1 MKVQATLKNL
11 RISARKTRLV
21 TRGLVGID
29 AREALIQ
36 LSKQIKKSSGH
47 LEPLLKSAIANATN
61 NYGLAVENLYISD
74 IRVGEAATLKRWL
87 PRAFG
92 RATPLLRRGCHVTII
107 LDEKIEGKDRVAP
120 AKKKVVA
127 KEEVAES
134 QEGETKKSAPKKL
147 AQEKI
152 GTAVPTQAAKVTK
165 VFQRKSV

>member
-29 AREALIQ
+29 ANEALIQ
-36 LSKQIKKSSGH
+36 LSKQVKNSSGF

-61 NYGLAVENLYISD
+61 NYGLAVENLYVSD
-74 IRVGEAATLKRWL
+74 IRVGEAQTLKRWL

-92 RATPLLRRGCHVTII
+92 RATPLLRRGCHVTIF
-107 LDEKIEGKDRVAP
+107 LDEKIEGKGRVEP
-120 AKKKVVA
+120 VKKVVKAEA
-127 KEEVAES
+127 KEEGEAKKTPTQKKLS
-134 QEGETKKSAPKKL
+134 QEKVSG
-147 AQEKI
+147 
-152 GTAVPTQAAKVTK
+152 AVPTQAAKVNK

>member
-21 TRGLVGID
+21 TRRLVGVD

-47 LEPLLKSAIANATN
+47 IEPLLNSAIANATN

-92 RATPLLRRGCHVTII
+92 RATPLLRRGCHITII
-107 LDEKIEGKDRVAP
+107 LDEKIEGKGRVEP
-120 AKKKVVA
+120 TKKKAVTTAVEP
-127 KEEVAES
+127 KEE
-134 QEGETKKSAPKKL
+134 GELKKSTPQKF
-147 AQEKI
+147 AQEKV

>member
-29 AREALIQ
+29 AREAMIQ
-36 LSKQIKKSSGH
+36 LSKQIKKSSPH
-47 LEPLLKSAIANATN
+47 LEALLKSAIANAVN
-61 NYGLAVENLYISD
+61 NFGLAEENLYVAD
-74 IRVGEAATLKRWL
+74 IRVGEAQTLKRWL

-107 LDEKIEGKDRVAP
+107 LDEKVEGKGRVEP
-120 AKKKVVA
+120 VKKKTV
-127 KEEVAES
+127 KEETK
-134 QEGETKKSAPKKL
+134 EGEVKKAPQQKKL
-147 AQEKI
+147 ASEKV
-152 GTAVPTQAAKVTK
+152 GAAPTQAAKVNK

>member
-36 LSKQIKKSSGH
+36 LSKQVKKSSGF
-47 LEPLLKSAIANATN
+47 LETLLKSAIANATN
-61 NYGLAVENLYISD
+61 NHGLAVENLYVAD
-74 IRVGEAATLKRWL
+74 IRVGEAQTLKRWL

-107 LDEKIEGKDRVAP
+107 LDEKIEGKGRVEPVKKVAKAETKEEGEVKKAP
-120 AKKKVVA
+120 A
-127 KEEVAES
+127 
-134 QEGETKKSAPKKL
+134 QKKL
-147 AQEKI
+147 AQEKVS
-152 GTAVPTQAAKVTK
+152 AAPTQAAKVNK

>member
-21 TRGLVGID
+21 TRGLVGVD

-36 LSKQIKKSSGH
+36 LSKQVKKSSGH
-47 LEPLLKSAIANATN
+47 LEPLLKSVIANATN
-61 NYGLAVENLYISD
+61 NYGLALENLYITD

-120 AKKKVVA
+120 VKKKEVSTDTEAQTGEAKKN
-127 KEEVAES
+127 
-134 QEGETKKSAPKKL
+134 APKKI
-147 AQEKI
+147 AQEKVSA
-152 GTAVPTQAAKVTK
+152 AVPTQAAKVTK

>member
-21 TRGLVGID
+21 TRRLVGVD

-47 LEPLLKSAIANATN
+47 IEPLLKSAIANATN

-92 RATPLLRRGCHVTII
+92 RATPLLRRGCHITII
-107 LDEKIEGKDRVAP
+107 LDEKIEGKGRVEP
-120 AKKKVVA
+120 IKKKAVTTEVEP
-127 KEEVAES
+127 KEE
-134 QEGETKKSAPKKL
+134 GEVKKSTPKKF
-147 AQEKI
+147 AQEKA
-152 GTAVPTQAAKVTK
+152 GAAVPTQAAKVTK

>member
-1 MKVQATLKNL
+1 MKVQATLTNL

-36 LSKQIKKSSGH
+36 LSKQVKKSSGH

-61 NYGLAVENLYISD
+61 NYGLALENLYITD

-120 AKKKVVA
+120 VKKK
-127 KEEVAES
+127 EVTVETEP
-134 QEGETKKSAPKKL
+134 QEGEVKKNVPKKM
-147 AQEKI
+147 AQEKV
-152 GTAVPTQAAKVTK
+152 GGAVPTQAAKVTK

>member
-29 AREALIQ
+29 VREALIQ
-36 LSKQIKKSSGH
+36 LSKQVKKSSGH
-47 LEPLLKSAIANATN
+47 LEPLLQSAIANATN
-61 NYGLAVENLYISD
+61 NYGLAVENLYITD

-120 AKKKVVA
+120 VKKKAVTVETEP
-127 KEEVAES
+127 K
-134 QEGETKKSAPKKL
+134 EGEMKKNTPNKL

>member
-29 AREALIQ
+29 AREARIQ
-36 LSKQIKKSSGH
+36 LSKQIKKSSPH
-47 LEPLLKSAIANATN
+47 LEALLKSAMANAVN
-61 NYGLAVENLYISD
+61 NFGLAEENLYVAD
-74 IRVGEAATLKRWL
+74 VRVGEAQTLKRWL

-107 LDEKIEGKDRVAP
+107 LDEKVEGKGRVEP
-120 AKKKVVA
+120 VKKEVI
-127 KEEVAES
+127 KEAEVKEV
-134 QEGETKKSAPKKL
+134 ETKKAPQQKKL
-147 AQEKI
+147 ASEKV
-152 GTAVPTQAAKVTK
+152 GAAPTQAAKVNK